1 MNGIHDDNPPT
12 AEQNPRWKQA
22 IPYVLVC
29 NGDTELAVYRRNG
42 REKRLQGRY
51 SLGIGGHIETMDEK
65 PELGQTLLSCAHREL
80 REELGTSPLKLD
92 FLGLINEEQTAAGRV
107 HWGLV
112 FQASV
117 SAKIPHSDDLGPLRW
132 LSPQQAANLPLEHWS
147 HLALS
152 LREKHHKPVTPDK
165 RATTNLSSTR
175 NTECPP
181 CQKKP

>member
-1 MNGIHDDNPPT
+1 MNGIHDDTPPRPSKTRTGNRPSPMFWYVMETQSWRFIGATAAKNACRAVIPWVSEGISKPWMKNPNS
-12 AEQNPRWKQA
+12 ARH
-22 IPYVLVC
+22 Y
-29 NGDTELAVYRRNG
+29 
-42 REKRLQGRY
+42 
-51 SLGIGGHIETMDEK
+51 
-65 PELGQTLLSCAHREL
+65 LSCAHREL
-80 REELGTSPLKLD
+80 REELGTSPLKMD

-132 LSPQQAANLPLEHWS
+132 LPPQQAANLPLEHWS